1 METKGMTE
9 NNIEQNTSTIS
20 EPMDEV
26 SLSLFLQYLIVYLFF
41 KSNGDPQQDKDEDGD
56 EPKRNLTKKKRKEI
70 DLPITSRVP
79 GATKIE
85 LDRLIEQEVTEL
97 SNENKLKSLFL
108 IE

>member
-85 LDRLIEQEVTEL
+85 LDRLIEQEVREHL
-97 SNENKLKSLFL
+97 NENKLMSLFL